1 MKIYSIEVETDL
13 GRRVY
18 SIEVE
23 TDLGRRVVKLAAPL
37 DMPLDIEPQGDMAP
51 AFRSLT
57 ELLWGV
63 LCEVASQGAALSPS
77 RAEA

>member
-1 MKIYSIEVETDL
+1 MKI
-13 GRRVY
+13 Y

-23 TDLGRRVVKLAAPL
+23 TDLGRRVVKLAGPL
-37 DMPLDIEPQGDMAP
+37 DVEPHGDMPP

-57 ELLWGV
+57 ELLWDV
-63 LCEVASQGAALSPS
+63 LREVASQGPALSPP